1 MNTAFIPA
9 GAQEAAARTD
19 LLAKARRGFAFMD
32 RSAPG
37 WKEMVDLDE
46 LDIGHACGC
55 ILGQVHPEQDFNE
68 TVKRLRMTTA
78 TQVSYGLFVDEQPD
92 IQNWKYDLLTDIWH
106 DLITGAIPATD
117 DSAEDFGQTRLLQAA

>member
-1 MNTAFIPA
+1 MNTQFIPTA
-9 GAQEAAARTD
+9 TQEAAVRID

-32 RSAPG
+32 RTSPG

-68 TVKRLRMTTA
+68 TVKRLRMSTA
-78 TQVSYGLFVDEQPD
+78 TQVSYGLFVDEEED
-92 IQNWKYDLLTDIWH
+92 IQSWKYDLLTDIWH

-117 DSAEDFGQTRLLQAA
+117 EPSAGAATHELLAA